1 MNRVVRGSDG
11 RLWNVRSSLEWSNP
25 IAGDDFEHDV
35 NGGAGPAIL
44 MFGVLAVLILTFI
57 LWTPEGVYVPIWVI
71 LLLVAA
77 VLFFPVRWLMHRPWT
92 IIAETPG
99 DEDEHQPERWVG
111 VQRGF
116 FNTRQETAK
125 IARQIELYAEPDM
138 NGSLQPTE

>member
-11 RLWNVRSSLEWSNP
+11 RLWTVRSSLEWSNP

-44 MFGVLAVLILTFI
+44 MFGVLLVLATTFV
-57 LWTPEGVYVPIWVI
+57 LWTPPGVYVPIWLI
-71 LLLVAA
+71 LALIAIA
-77 VLFFPVRWLMHRPWT
+77 LFFPVRWLLHRPWT

-99 DEDEHQPERWVG
+99 EEEHQPERWVG

-116 FNTRQETAK
+116 LNVRQETAK